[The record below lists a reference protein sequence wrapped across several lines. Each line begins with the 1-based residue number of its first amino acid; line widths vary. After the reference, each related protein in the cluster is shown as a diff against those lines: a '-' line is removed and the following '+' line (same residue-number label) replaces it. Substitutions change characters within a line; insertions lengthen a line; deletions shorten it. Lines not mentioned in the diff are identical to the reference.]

1 MDIKADVFKQAAVIC
16 VGSWNQVL
24 NNDTQIDAA

>member
-24 NNDTQIDAA
+24 N